1 MLSQKSI
8 KNFTV
13 INLLL
18 MSLSYLQYYVFEN
31 IFNVFMT
38 FFFFLLRNI
47 FVLATL
53 YICSL
58 NKKYI
63 TNQDRDKQ
71 IYDHKL
77 VVLLLITST
86 MIEVV
91 VHMVTMNYYIFNT
104 SDIVIDTIMFIPIS
118 FAYELI
124 FDFFHYWL
132 HRLEHNSLIYK
143 HTHKLHHAYQY
154 TLVQFTHCH
163 HPFDLIIS
171 NVIPHLIAFNLIPRV
186 SKFTYS
192 ALLIYKLFVEISGHT
207 GKQLNTSSFPQCIWL
222 PKFFGIELMTK
233 DHDNHHIH
241 SICNYAKR
249 FSLWDKVFGTY
260 K

>member
-124 FDFFHYWL
+124 FDFFHY
-132 HRLEHNSLIYK
+132 
-143 HTHKLHHAYQY
+143 
-154 TLVQFTHCH
+154 
-163 HPFDLIIS
+163 
-171 NVIPHLIAFNLIPRV
+171 
-186 SKFTYS
+186 
-192 ALLIYKLFVEISGHT
+192 
-207 GKQLNTSSFPQCIWL
+207 
-222 PKFFGIELMTK
+222 
-233 DHDNHHIH
+233 
-241 SICNYAKR
+241 
-249 FSLWDKVFGTY
+249 
-260 K
+260 